1 MTVKQLPLF
10 FDWLRKCV
18 RQYSLT
24 NCWAVTTGPLNMAV
38 KMAKTER
45 LLAEPNAGIQRVLP
59 GHKVTLFDTELQ
71 EEVTFTL
78 VAPDDSDPANAR
90 LSYQSPL
97 GSALLGRNKGDVVEV
112 KIFGRR
118 EVFLLI
124 RIDPGEQPN

>member
-1 MTVKQLPLF
+1 LTVKQLRYF

-18 RQYSLT
+18 RQYGLT
-24 NCWAVTTGPLNMAV
+24 NCWAVTTGPLNMTA

-45 LLAEPNAGIQRVLP
+45 VLAEPNTGIQRVLP
-59 GHKVTLFDTELQ
+59 GHQVTLFDTELQ
-71 EEVTFTL
+71 EEVTFRL
-78 VAPDDSDPANAR
+78 VAPEDSDPASAK

-124 RIDPGEQPN
+124 RIDLGA